1 MKVTFQ
7 DHQFST
13 PFIVGGISF
22 DDVIDKIYSY
32 SFEPFYCQGFTSYR
46 MFYCQGFTSYRM
58 KLNGEVVYDELNGIN
73 CIKEF
78 KERISHQ

>member
-13 PFIVGGISF
+13 PFIVGGINF

-32 SFEPFYCQGFTSYR
+32 SFEPFYCQGFTSYKI
-46 MFYCQGFTSYRM
+46 
-58 KLNGEVVYDELNGIN
+58 KLNGEIVYDEFSGIN
-73 CIKEF
+73 CVKEF
-78 KERISHQ
+78 KERLSQQ